1 MIDFNFFLDKV
12 HPWNLR
18 RGTRSRYRRSHRVV
32 VQLRETGRVGGS
44 PLLVINGNTNL
55 ESHRALFN
63 LNAFCSWRH
72 AASSLPSLPS
82 CDPSNP
88 SLSLSAPS
96 SRYDECCTPCKSL
109 VARSLLCF
117 YSRWMSQS
125 ARLCIRGEHA
135 LPQWEPLERALVAG
149 RGGEENGSSC
159 AIPLRGVGPSINFP
173 LITSPCP
180 HVVALLKSLLSRAP
194 KLFNCVARYLLS
206 FLLPS
211 SFLSL
216 VRRFRE
222 ERALLIVGSSF
233 FPGRGHRRGDRRGG
247 WKVLTNRR
255 G

>member
-1 MIDFNFFLDKV
+1 
-12 HPWNLR
+12 
-18 RGTRSRYRRSHRVV
+18 
-32 VQLRETGRVGGS
+32 
-44 PLLVINGNTNL
+44 
-55 ESHRALFN
+55 
-63 LNAFCSWRH
+63 
-72 AASSLPSLPS
+72 
-82 CDPSNP
+82 
-88 SLSLSAPS
+88 
-96 SRYDECCTPCKSL
+96 
-109 VARSLLCF
+109 
-117 YSRWMSQS
+117 MSQS

-206 FLLPS
+206 FFLPS

-233 FPGRGHRRGDRRGG
+233 FPGRGHREERSEGRVKSSDEPTRLTACFSPVQPSLGHDSLLFPSFLFSFFFLFIFFLRFLSPSPFALRFPRRRFFVARWKIWIVSLCNLVVGD
-247 WKVLTNRR
+247 KCVTFLTEKLN
-255 G
+255 

>member
-1 MIDFNFFLDKV
+1 M
-12 HPWNLR
+12 
-18 RGTRSRYRRSHRVV
+18 
-32 VQLRETGRVGGS
+32 
-44 PLLVINGNTNL
+44 
-55 ESHRALFN
+55 
-63 LNAFCSWRH
+63 
-72 AASSLPSLPS
+72 
-82 CDPSNP
+82 
-88 SLSLSAPS
+88 
-96 SRYDECCTPCKSL
+96 
-109 VARSLLCF
+109 
-117 YSRWMSQS
+117 
-125 ARLCIRGEHA
+125 
-135 LPQWEPLERALVAG
+135 AG

-233 FPGRGHRRGDRRGG
+233 FPGRGHREERSEGRVKSSDEPTRLTACFSPVQPSLGHDSLLFPSFLFSFFFFLFIFFLRFPVTLCFAISAPTFLRGEMENLDCFL
-247 WKVLTNRR
+247 V
-255 G
+255 

>member
-1 MIDFNFFLDKV
+1 
-12 HPWNLR
+12 
-18 RGTRSRYRRSHRVV
+18 
-32 VQLRETGRVGGS
+32 
-44 PLLVINGNTNL
+44 
-55 ESHRALFN
+55 
-63 LNAFCSWRH
+63 
-72 AASSLPSLPS
+72 
-82 CDPSNP
+82 
-88 SLSLSAPS
+88 
-96 SRYDECCTPCKSL
+96 
-109 VARSLLCF
+109 
-117 YSRWMSQS
+117 MSQS

-159 AIPLRGVGPSINFP
+159 AIPLRGVEPSINFP

-233 FPGRGHRRGDRRGG
+233 FPGRGHREGRSEGRVKSSDEPTRLTACFSPVQPSLGHDSLLFPSFLFSFFFFLFIFFLRFPVTLCFAISAPTFLRGEMENLDCFLVTSSLGM
-247 WKVLTNRR
+247 
-255 G
+255 

>member
-1 MIDFNFFLDKV
+1 
-12 HPWNLR
+12 
-18 RGTRSRYRRSHRVV
+18 
-32 VQLRETGRVGGS
+32 
-44 PLLVINGNTNL
+44 
-55 ESHRALFN
+55 
-63 LNAFCSWRH
+63 
-72 AASSLPSLPS
+72 
-82 CDPSNP
+82 
-88 SLSLSAPS
+88 
-96 SRYDECCTPCKSL
+96 
-109 VARSLLCF
+109 
-117 YSRWMSQS
+117 MSQS

-233 FPGRGHRRGDRRGG
+233 FPGRGHREGRSEGRVKSSDEPTRLTACFSPVQPSLGHDSLLFPSFLFSFFFPFYFLPPFPFRHPLLCDFRADVSSRRDGKFG
-247 WKVLTNRR
+247 LFPCVTSSL
-255 G
+255 GISV